1 MKNLSSSKHT
11 QSALS
16 CSFDMSHYFTS
27 SSSSSSFIIED
38 IFFTR
43 RVVVER
49 EVLHK
54 MRDNCWVSDVY
65 LLIFIM
71 SNFSN
76 GFMSPLCEI
85 FQLYT
90 HLCGTHQTRFYYS
103 YNVTMQ
109 VFKIASI
116 KILQSFF
123 HSHYKQR
130 MKRQKYNYLQFFLMI
145 NFKKKSL

>member
-1 MKNLSSSKHT
+1 MLYHVHLICLIISLLLLLLHRSSLK
-11 QSALS
+11 
-16 CSFDMSHYFTS
+16 
-27 SSSSSSFIIED
+27 
-38 IFFTR
+38 IFFFTC

-103 YNVTMQ
+103 YNDTMQ
-109 VFKIASI
+109 VLKIASI

-145 NFKKKSL
+145 NFKKKSVSI

>member
-1 MKNLSSSKHT
+1 MLYHVHLICLIISLLLLLHLSSLKI
-11 QSALS
+11 
-16 CSFDMSHYFTS
+16 F
-27 SSSSSSFIIED
+27 
-38 IFFTR
+38 FFTR

-103 YNVTMQ
+103 YNDTMQ
-109 VFKIASI
+109 VLKIASI

-130 MKRQKYNYLQFFLMI
+130 MKRQKNNYLQFFLMI
-145 NFKKKSL
+145 NFKKKVCKYLISYDMHTI

>member
-1 MKNLSSSKHT
+1 MLYHVHLICLIISLLLLLLHRSSLK
-11 QSALS
+11 
-16 CSFDMSHYFTS
+16 
-27 SSSSSSFIIED
+27 
-38 IFFTR
+38 IFFFTC

-103 YNVTMQ
+103 YNNTMQ
-109 VFKIASI
+109 VLKIASI

-130 MKRQKYNYLQFFLMI
+130 MMRQK
-145 NFKKKSL
+145 K

>member
-1 MKNLSSSKHT
+1 MLYHVHLICLIISLLLLLLHRSSLKI
-11 QSALS
+11 
-16 CSFDMSHYFTS
+16 F
-27 SSSSSSFIIED
+27 
-38 IFFTR
+38 FFTR

-103 YNVTMQ
+103 YNDTMQ
-109 VFKIASI
+109 VLKIASI

-130 MKRQKYNYLQFFLMI
+130 MKRQKI
-145 NFKKKSL
+145 